1 MVRHRN
7 RLANEDFEKWL
18 KKKREKLDDVEN
30 KISQDEPKHKEA
42 KETKMNDEEEK
53 EMIAIDKRRVDLKDP
68 YVKKNDNTEILE
80 ERITKE
86 KTLKETYLDN
96 KNETDEKADEVVHN
110 DETKLREIIKDREDL
125 MARIKLRKI

>member
-1 MVRHRN
+1 
-7 RLANEDFEKWL
+7 LANEDFEKWL